1 MQICRQNKIQ
11 LKGEPMTLKDLFTS
25 NIIYSDDD
33 FVILNPNNQVLIDNR
48 NRISPILA
56 DYTDLEVTRIRLDAQ
71 KGLIIKVR

>member
-1 MQICRQNKIQ
+1 
-11 LKGEPMTLKDLFTS
+11 MTLKDLFKA
-25 NIIYSDDD
+25 NIMYPDDD
-33 FVILNPNNQVLIDNR
+33 FVILNPNNQVIIDNR